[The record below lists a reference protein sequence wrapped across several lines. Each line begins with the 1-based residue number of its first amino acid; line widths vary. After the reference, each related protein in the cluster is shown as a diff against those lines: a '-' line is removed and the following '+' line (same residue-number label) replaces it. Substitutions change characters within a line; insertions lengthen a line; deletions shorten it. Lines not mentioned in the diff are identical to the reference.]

1 MGTMKTMKRGDTE
14 MTVSILG
21 TLSCYMLISSFTPGP
36 GNLLAMNTTT
46 RFGWRKGKNLIF
58 GICCGYLLVQIICT
72 LALYSLN
79 MVLSP
84 VLSVLKYAGALYMV
98 WLAVHIAVSRPETAC
113 SQKAPSFSVGFLLQ
127 LVNVKI
133 YFYISTLLTAY
144 LIPHIDSLPVLLLAG
159 VGVTAIGS
167 AASLTWAF
175 LGVKLQAVYK
185 KQFRIINGILA
196 LFLLYCAWGIVR
208 G

>member
-1 MGTMKTMKRGDTE
+1 MTM
-14 MTVSILG
+14 SIFG
-21 TLSCYMLISSFTPGP
+21 TLSCYMIISSFTPGP
-36 GNLLAMNTTT
+36 GNILAMNTTT
-46 RFGWRKGKNLIF
+46 CFGWKKGKKLIL

-84 VLSVLKYAGALYMV
+84 VLSVLKYAGAVYMV
-98 WLAVHIAVSRPETAC
+98 WLAIHIAVSRQEENNINET
-113 SQKAPSFSVGFLLQ
+113 PGFLTGFLLQ

-144 LIPHIDSLPVLLLAG
+144 LIPYIKSLPLLILAG
-159 VGVTAIGS
+159 VGVTAVGS

-175 LGVKLQAVYK
+175 LGHL
-185 KQFRIINGILA
+185 
-196 LFLLYCAWGIVR
+196 
-208 G
+208 